1 MTGELLP
8 AEPCYVWMDRE
19 HEQCQKQWDVPA
31 GKGEIQI
38 SVFLVFFVD
47 FLFVLS
53 TGLNLCLLTSGK
65 QGSSFF

>member
-1 MTGELLP
+1 M
-8 AEPCYVWMDRE
+8 
-19 HEQCQKQWDVPA
+19 PA

-65 QGSSFF
+65 QGSSFFDKMGQPRLGHLFLKKKAREHHHLF